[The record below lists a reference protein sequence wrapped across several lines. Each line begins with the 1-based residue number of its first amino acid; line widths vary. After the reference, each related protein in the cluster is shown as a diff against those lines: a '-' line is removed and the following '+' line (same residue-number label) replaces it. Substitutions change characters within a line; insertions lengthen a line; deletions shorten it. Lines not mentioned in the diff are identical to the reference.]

1 MKSTYSETSSRHKVK
16 IINYSNHIGPLPTH
30 EFGLICDTFRAFGNV
45 NKNNLITS
53 IYIYTHIHIYI
64 CIYICIYVYMYIC
77 IYVCIYI
84 CEEKDQSMERHVHMQ

>member
-53 IYIYTHIHIYI
+53 IYIHIYI
-64 CIYICIYVYMYIC
+64 YTYVYMYIC

-84 CEEKDQSMERHVHMQ
+84 YEEKDQSMERHVHMQ